1 MNPNHPPSPADRP
14 EVAQLRALD
23 ELLEDPAPQGTAL
36 PGRAQGDCPAP
47 GDWVWLA
54 IGEASQ
60 NEIVQL
66 MAHAAGCPHCA
77 ARMRRGLNLLSEN
90 ASLEEDAA
98 VAALLSTPGTRWRS
112 LAAQLAAT
120 PHHGTHGRRA
130 RIYLW
135 AGAALAASL
144 LLVGGLSFWQHAT
157 HSP

>member
-1 MNPNHPPSPADRP
+1 
-14 EVAQLRALD
+14 
-23 ELLEDPAPQGTAL
+23 
-36 PGRAQGDCPAP
+36 
-47 GDWVWLA
+47 
-54 IGEASQ
+54 
-60 NEIVQL
+60 L

-130 RIYLW
+130 RIYLRRCCW
-135 AGAALAASL
+135 SAG
-144 LLVGGLSFWQHAT
+144 
-157 HSP
+157 SPFGSMQPTARSG